1 MFLCE
6 LFDSGNDMEER
17 LRQSA
22 LEVITPY
29 LAQGLPFVTMQQVI
43 DAMRRNRSGMD
54 ITRGL
59 LMKILDP
66 NKVKA
71 VDKIEGDHIVLAKPD
86 EGDENKDDAQAEAE
100 QQQQSKDHVDD
111 MAQNVA
117 KDAMSA

>member
-1 MFLCE
+1 
-6 LFDSGNDMEER
+6 MEER

-22 LEVITPY
+22 LEVITRY

-86 EGDENKDDAQAEAE
+86 EGDETKDDAQAEAE
-100 QQQQSKDHVDD
+100 QQEQSKDQVDD
-111 MAQNVA
+111 MAQKVA
-117 KDAMSA
+117 KDMSA